1 MAYTFKHGDRP
12 LEGVTI
18 QRAVGRGGFGEVYY
32 AVTDAG
38 KEIALKYL
46 RENPEVE
53 LRGVQQVMNLS
64 SPYLVQIHDVRYNAS
79 GEAFV
84 IMEYIAGPSL
94 RDVLVAESGP
104 MSPAKAVFFTKGIA
118 AGLNDLHAKG
128 IVHRDLKP
136 GNIFFDSGYVKICD
150 YGLSKHMGVSQHSAQ
165 TASVGTAHYMAPEI
179 GSGHYTR
186 QIDIYALGVI
196 LYEMLVGRL
205 PFTGSSLQEVI
216 IRQMQDEPDTSV
228 VPAAFAPIVA
238 KALAKEPDDRYANV
252 NEMADALEQ
261 LAGADEQLSG
271 FDPLT
276 LSNVPRESD
285 VMDADVTRT
294 AAPPPP
300 PPVPTMDAR
309 AVPAQAQAAEGPYSD
324 RYKTPDPDSY
334 AKPYFAA
341 IAFCAF
347 GVLFALVAA
356 VTGSTEGAL
365 NLQALAFVG
374 AMIPGLMLLHKCW
387 ATLPSGWRRTTPRR
401 AILFLFIPPIFIWW
415 WWVAFHGLIIDL
427 NRYRTAYAKD
437 LPAVGHGWLI
447 TFWVLLGVTNGMLD
461 DEGPGLLTFIL
472 TAAAVTVIILHVGH
486 MTNLC
491 EELARRRATDEKP
504 ALAVGT

>member
-1 MAYTFKHGDRP
+1 MAYTFRHGDRP

-53 LRGVQQVMNLS
+53 LRGVQQVMNLT
-64 SPYLVQIHDVRYNAS
+64 SPHLVQIHDVRHNAS

-94 RDVLVAESGP
+94 RDVLLAEPGP
-104 MSPAKAVFFTKGIA
+104 MPPAKAVFFAKGIA

-128 IVHRDLKP
+128 VVHRDLKP
-136 GNIFFDSGYVKICD
+136 GNIFFDAGYVKIGD
-150 YGLSKHMGVSQHSAQ
+150 YGLSKHMGISQHSGQ

-179 GSGHYTR
+179 GSGRYTR
-186 QIDIYALGVI
+186 QVDIYALGVM

-216 IRQMQDEPDTSV
+216 IRQMRDEPDTSA
-228 VPAAFAPIVA
+228 VPAAFTPIVA
-238 KALAKEPDDRYANV
+238 RALAKEPEERYSDV

-261 LAGADEQLSG
+261 LASADEHLSG

-276 LSNVPRESD
+276 LSNIPRESD
-285 VMDADVTRT
+285 RIDADVTRT
-294 AAPPPP
+294 AAPPP

-309 AVPAQAQAAEGPYSD
+309 AVPAAAVEAPYSD
-324 RYKTPDPDSY
+324 RYKTPDPESY
-334 AKPYFAA
+334 AKPFFAA
-341 IAFCAF
+341 IAFCVF

-356 VTGSTEGAL
+356 ATGSREGAL
-365 NLQALAFVG
+365 KLQSLAFVG

-415 WWVAFHGLIIDL
+415 WWVAFHGLIIDM
-427 NRYRTAYAKD
+427 NRYRAAYAKD

-447 TFWVLLGVTNGMLD
+447 TFWVLLAVTNGILD
-461 DEGPGLLTFIL
+461 DEGPGALTFVL
-472 TAAAVTVIILHVGH
+472 TAAAVTVVILHVGQI
-486 MTNLC
+486 TNLC
-491 EELARRRATDEKP
+491 EELARLRTTEEKP
-504 ALAVGT
+504 ALAVGA